1 MERLYQEALVYY
13 RNEENQAIQMAED
26 PIGPS
31 PEGVPVAEL
40 ASMVLVANAL
50 LNLDEFLMKPEPLA
64 MISKPSRIL
73 NPWT

>member
-40 ASMVLVANAL
+40 ARWCLS
-50 LNLDEFLMKPEPLA
+50 LMRSL
-64 MISKPSRIL
+64 IL
-73 NPWT
+73 TNFS

>member
-31 PEGVPVAEL
+31 PEGVLVAEL
-40 ASMVLVANAL
+40 SLDMVANAL
-50 LNLDEFLMKPEPLA
+50 LNLDEFLMKP
-64 MISKPSRIL
+64 
-73 NPWT
+73 

>member
-1 MERLYQEALVYY
+1 
-13 RNEENQAIQMAED
+13 MAED

-50 LNLDEFLMKPEPLA
+50 LNLDEFLMKP
-64 MISKPSRIL
+64 
-73 NPWT
+73 